1 MECLADSLSI
11 YPVASNRK
19 QSSQSKHGSNARSR
33 HRRTHRAVI
42 GNALHVA
49 HRHALNA
56 VVLHGDEHILI
67 DGLHGHH
74 KVALV
79 VDLVNPKAI
88 KRTHEERAS
97 GCDIVRH
104 RRLHDCFGARLHD
117 RQRRI
122 KLQGVGVRHLHVHG
136 ALVDGRRKFLSNF
149 VDR

>member
-11 YPVASNRK
+11 YPLPSNRK

-42 GNALHVA
+42 WNALHVA

-56 VVLHGDEHILI
+56 VMLHGDEHILI

-74 KVALV
+74 KVAVV
-79 VDLVNPKAI
+79 VDFVNPKAI

-97 GCDIVRH
+97 GYDIVRH
-104 RRLHDCFGARLHD
+104 RRLHDCFRARLRN
-117 RQRRI
+117 RQRGI

-136 ALVDGRRKFLSNF
+136 ALVDGRSKLLSDII
-149 VDR
+149 DR